1 MPTHT
6 PHAYPPLA
14 LHLEGRWQPK
24 GAAGTRPVLN
34 PATGQVI
41 GELPLASADEVR
53 AAADTAARGFAAWRR
68 VLPLQ
73 RCEVLRRAAALMR
86 ERAKVMAEVLTL
98 EQGKPLAE
106 AEREVRLSADII
118 DFQAEEARRLYG
130 RTVPPR
136 VPGILSHEVRQRPVG
151 PVAAFTAWNFPVNLP
166 ARKLGAALAA
176 GCSVVLKPAEETPA
190 SAMALVRCFLD
201 AGLPPEVLSLVHGEP
216 AMVSAT
222 LIAHPAIAKVSLTG
236 SVAVGR
242 LLAEQCAR
250 EGKRFSGELG
260 GHAPVIVCDD
270 ADLDFVL
277 KLSVPAKFRNAGQ
290 VCASPIR
297 FFVARRHHE
306 RFVREFAAAAAAL
319 KLGAGDDPSTQ
330 MGPLTHERRLE
341 DMQRFVDDARA
352 RGARIVTGGGRAST
366 DALSAGLGAGFFF
379 APTVIADAP
388 PAARVMRLEPFGP
401 IATMHPFDSL
411 DEAIAAA
418 NAMPELP
425 YGLAAYAFTRDLETA
440 HHLGEEL
447 EAGMVAIN
455 HFGVSQPEL
464 PFGGIRASG
473 EGLEMGAEGLRAY
486 LDTRTFTLAQHRA

>member
-1 MPTHT
+1 MST
-6 PHAYPPLA
+6 PGRELYPPLA
-14 LHLEGRWQPK
+14 LHIAGRWLTQ
-24 GAAGTRPVLN
+24 GDGGRREVLN
-34 PATGQVI
+34 PATGEVL
-41 GELPLASADEVR
+41 GELPLASVAQVQ
-53 AAADTAARGFAAWRR
+53 AAAEAAARGFAVWRR
-68 VLPLQ
+68 ELPLQ
-73 RCEVLRRAAALMR
+73 RCAVLRRAAALMR
-86 ERAKVMAEVLTL
+86 ERAKALAAVLTQ

-106 AEREVRLSADII
+106 AEREVLLSADII

-130 RTVPPR
+130 HTVPAR
-136 VPGILSHEVRQRPVG
+136 VPGILSHEVRHRPVG
-151 PVAAFTAWNFPVNLP
+151 PVAAFTAWNFPINLP

-201 AGLPPEVLSLVHGEP
+201 AGLPPEVLGLVFGEP
-216 AMVSAT
+216 ALVSAE
-222 LIAHPAIAKVSLTG
+222 LIAHRAIAKVSLTG

-260 GHAPVIVCDD
+260 GHAPVIVCED

-277 KLSVPAKFRNAGQ
+277 KLAVPAKFRNAGQ

-306 RFVREFAAAAAAL
+306 RFVRDFAAAAAAL
-319 KLGAGDDPSTQ
+319 RLGAGNDPATQ
-330 MGPLTHERRLE
+330 MGPLVHARRLQ
-341 DMQRFVDDARA
+341 DMQHFVDDARHH
-352 RGARIVTGGGRAST
+352 GARIVTGGARVDGA
-366 DALSAGLGAGFFF
+366 ALRPELRGGFFF
-379 APTVIADAP
+379 APTVIAHAP
-388 PAARVMRLEPFGP
+388 PAARVMRVEPFGP
-401 IATMHPFDSL
+401 IATVQAFDTL
-411 DEAIAAA
+411 DEAITAA
-418 NAMPELP
+418 NLMPELP

-440 HHLGEEL
+440 HRLGEEL

-486 LDTRTFTLAQHRA
+486 LDTRTFTLAQHRT